1 MIKIEH
7 VSKDYPGGSIGLK
20 NLSLEI
26 QGGDFVSIVGRS
38 GSGKSTLVRL
48 LIAEEQPTAGD
59 IWIDDW
65 HINRLKPFQV
75 PYYRRQI
82 GVVFQDFKLLA
93 RKTVWENV
101 AFALEVSG
109 ESDARIKQRVPEV
122 LELVGLADKHDR
134 FPEQLS
140 GGEQQRVAI
149 ARALAHEPRLL
160 IADEPTG
167 NLDHMNSWEIMELLL
182 KINERGTTV
191 IMVSHNREIIDKIRR
206 SVVVLDHGELVM
218 KKKVGKY
225 EL

>member
-1 MIKIEH
+1 MIRIENI
-7 VSKDYPGGSIGLK
+7 SKTYPGGSVGLS
-20 NLSLEI
+20 NVSLTI

-48 LIAEEQPTAGD
+48 LIADERPTSGD

-65 HINRLKPFQV
+65 HINRLKEFQI
-75 PYYRRQI
+75 PYFRRQI
-82 GVVFQDFKLLA
+82 GVVFQDFRLLPK
-93 RKTVWENV
+93 KTVYENV

-109 ESDARIKQRVPEV
+109 EPDERIRKRVPEI
-122 LELVGLADKHDR
+122 LEMVGLGDKQHR

-140 GGEQQRVAI
+140 GGEQQRTAI

-167 NLDHMNSWEIMELLL
+167 NLDHVNSWEIVELLL
-182 KINERGTTV
+182 KINEGGTTV
-191 IMVSHNREIIDKIRR
+191 IMVSHNREIIDRIRR
-206 SVVVLDHGELVM
+206 SVVVLDNGELIL